1 MVCGSPLSQIAKL
14 QGDSMQ
20 DNQANLLRLSHRIL
34 DEEIKL
40 MNQALRAVC
49 SVQLIYA
56 KDKTALV
63 REYSRNRKKII
74 RLAEYITGKKL
85 SEINFEE
92 NQIDQLKVRI
102 ILRKYFGKIIFKI
115 AFPRFLHLIDLI
127 KNFSAFT
134 K

>member
-1 MVCGSPLSQIAKL
+1 MQHD
-14 QGDSMQ
+14 QG
-20 DNQANLLRLSHRIL
+20 NLLRLSHRIL

-49 SVQLIYA
+49 GVQLIYA

-92 NQIDQLKVRI
+92 NQLDQLKVRI
-102 ILRKYFGKIIFKI
+102 ILRKYFAKTVFKI
-115 AFPRFLHLIDLI
+115 AFPRFLDLINLI
-127 KNFSAFT
+127 KNFLAFT

>member
-1 MVCGSPLSQIAKL
+1 MQHD
-14 QGDSMQ
+14 QG
-20 DNQANLLRLSHRIL
+20 NLLRLSHRIL

-49 SVQLIYA
+49 GVQLIYA

-115 AFPRFLHLIDLI
+115 AFPRFLDLIDLM

>member
-1 MVCGSPLSQIAKL
+1 
-14 QGDSMQ
+14 MQ
-20 DNQANLLRLSHRIL
+20 DDQGNLLRLSHRIL

-56 KDKTALV
+56 KDKTVLV

-115 AFPRFLHLIDLI
+115 AFQRFLDLIHLI

>member
-1 MVCGSPLSQIAKL
+1 
-14 QGDSMQ
+14 MQ

-34 DEEIKL
+34 DEEIKV

-49 SVQLIYA
+49 GVQLIYA

-74 RLAEYITGKKL
+74 RLAEYITSKKL

-102 ILRKYFGKIIFKI
+102 ILRKYFAKIIFKI

-127 KNFSAFT
+127 KNFLAFT

>member
-1 MVCGSPLSQIAKL
+1 MQHD
-14 QGDSMQ
+14 QG
-20 DNQANLLRLSHRIL
+20 NLLRLSHRIL

-40 MNQALRAVC
+40 MNKALRAVC
-49 SVQLIYA
+49 GVQLIYA
-56 KDKTALV
+56 KDKIALV

-115 AFPRFLHLIDLI
+115 AFPRFLDLI
-127 KNFSAFT
+127 NLMKNFSAFT

>member
-1 MVCGSPLSQIAKL
+1 
-14 QGDSMQ
+14 MQ
-20 DNQANLLRLSHRIL
+20 DDQANLLRLSHRIL

-49 SVQLIYA
+49 GVQLIYA

-92 NQIDQLKVRI
+92 NQLDQLKVRI

-115 AFPRFLHLIDLI
+115 AFPRFLHLIHLI
-127 KNFSAFT
+127 KNFLAFT